1 MGLKFIK
8 MKYIGTIL
16 CVEFTLGRG
25 AGGGGVLKKALH
37 AEAPPQGPAPPSHIP
52 FLTGKVLLLYIP
64 SIDKWYA
71 FQIPSVRAEPR

>member
-16 CVEFTLGRG
+16 CVEFTFGGRG
-25 AGGGGVLKKALH
+25 GGIVLKKALH
-37 AEAPPQGPAPPSHIP
+37 AEAPPRGPAPPFHIP
-52 FLTGKVLLLYIP
+52 FLTGKVPLLYIP
-64 SIDKWYA
+64 SIDKWYP